1 MRGEAI
7 AAERSKE
14 VRDAGRAWRRVGFL
28 SEESWNRIVAMY
40 PDDRRRF
47 GAGFRALA
55 FIFTLIATWALLG
68 LWFLLIE
75 KNPQTGASFL
85 IWAAVMAALTEFQ
98 RGPLKRADA
107 GAEAATAL
115 MAVVLASAGGTILF
129 DDNRFEDIL
138 LRFLVSAVLACSIAA
153 WRWGDVLFF
162 LGGGL
167 SLFALLAQ
175 LDQGRVLWI
184 AVALALIP
192 GCLRGARDGRVAPS
206 YRKGLVI
213 LGAVAILALY
223 GAIHVWS
230 FDEHL
235 IESMRIVGHAG
246 SEHSGWTALR
256 LLSAVATAVV
266 PLTLLFIG
274 CRHREPLLLHG
285 GLLLI
290 GASLATIRLYR
301 EVMPLS
307 FALILIGAACLAL
320 ALGLRRWLRDG
331 DKGERDGFT
340 ADPLFDNTN
349 RTEAIRSVVAMASFT
364 PAAQPLS
371 SRPAFEGGG
380 GHFGGGGATGSF

>member
-75 KNPQTGASFL
+75 KNPQTGAGFL

-162 LGGGL
+162 LGGACRFSPFLPSSIKVACYG
-167 SLFALLAQ
+167 SRSRWRSFPAVFA
-175 LDQGRVLWI
+175 
-184 AVALALIP
+184 
-192 GCLRGARDGRVAPS
+192 AP
-206 YRKGLVI
+206 
-213 LGAVAILALY
+213 
-223 GAIHVWS
+223 
-230 FDEHL
+230 
-235 IESMRIVGHAG
+235 
-246 SEHSGWTALR
+246 
-256 LLSAVATAVV
+256 AT
-266 PLTLLFIG
+266 
-274 CRHREPLLLHG
+274 
-285 GLLLI
+285 
-290 GASLATIRLYR
+290 GASRPRI
-301 EVMPLS
+301 
-307 FALILIGAACLAL
+307 
-320 ALGLRRWLRDG
+320 
-331 DKGERDGFT
+331 ER
-340 ADPLFDNTN
+340 
-349 RTEAIRSVVAMASFT
+349 AS
-364 PAAQPLS
+364 
-371 SRPAFEGGG
+371 
-380 GHFGGGGATGSF
+380 